1 MAASNSYDAIV
12 IGAGPN
18 GLAAAA
24 RLAKAGKKVVVL
36 ERGAQPGGLSAKRE
50 FHPGYKVPGILH
62 DDALTTRK
70 AAAALDLEK
79 HGLRFRTAPA
89 TYIAEQGGPGILL
102 SPNVATTAN
111 AIAARSRHD
120 GDNYTLYRSFLT
132 RIQPV
137 FEKILENDP
146 PPLTPNGWREVLGL
160 ARRGLVA
167 LKLKRKEMVELA
179 RVAPMCVAD
188 FLNEKFET
196 PLLVEALAAPVVAS
210 TWSGPWSAGSNTNL
224 LLRECAGG
232 ESLVGGPAALVDALV
247 GAAKAHG
254 VEMRLNAAVSEI
266 RLSGSAVAGVTL
278 ASGETINAPV
288 VLSSADP
295 KQTMLRLVAPGSLPI
310 TIEEEFR
317 RLRARGSAAKMHLA
331 LSGPLELPAAS
342 GRPPE
347 GLEAIRI
354 GGGHVDDLERA
365 FDAIKYRQFSARPNL
380 EIRVPSVADATLAPQ
395 GHHVASILVSYAP
408 YTLEGGWTDA
418 ARQALGEAVLG
429 ELERH
434 APGVRERIVASEVL
448 TPADLEQE
456 LALTG
461 GQIHHGEIALDQ
473 LLVLRP
479 SASAARY
486 KTSVPGLY
494 LGGAGSHPGGGVR
507 PTAGLL
513 AAEAVLKRK

>member
-1 MAASNSYDAIV
+1 MATTTSYDV
-12 IGAGPN
+12 LVLGAGPN

-24 RLAKAGKKVVVL
+24 RLAKAGKKVLIL

-50 FHPGYKVPGILH
+50 FHPGYSVPGILH
-62 DDALTTRK
+62 DEALTTKK
-70 AAAALDLEK
+70 AASQLDLER

-102 SPNVATTAN
+102 SADAATAAN
-111 AIAARSRHD
+111 EIAKRSRHD
-120 GDNYTLYRSFLT
+120 GDNYTLYRAFLT
-132 RIQPV
+132 RIRPV
-137 FEKILENDP
+137 FEKILAEDP
-146 PPLTPNGWREVLGL
+146 PPLTPNGWKEVLGL

-167 LKLKRKEMVELA
+167 LKLKRKEMIELA

-196 PLLVEALAAPVVAS
+196 PLLVEALAAPAVAS

-224 LLRECAGG
+224 LLHECTGG
-232 ESLVGGPAALVDALV
+232 ESLVGGPAALVTALLA
-247 GAAKAHG
+247 AAKAAG
-254 VEMRLNAAVSEI
+254 AELRTNSEVVRI
-266 RLSGSAVAGVTL
+266 RLSSGAVAGVTL
-278 ASGETINAPV
+278 ASGETIDAPV
-288 VLSSADP
+288 VVSSADP
-295 KQTMLRLVAPGSLPI
+295 KKTMLGLVAPGTLPI

-317 RLRARGSAAKMHLA
+317 RFRARGSAAKVHLA
-331 LSGPLELPAAS
+331 LSGPLELPAAA
-342 GRPPE
+342 GRRD
-347 GLEAIRI
+347 EAIRI

-380 EIRVPSVADATLAPQ
+380 DVRVPTVADPSLAPQ
-395 GHHVASILVSYAP
+395 GHHVVSILSSYAP
-408 YTLEGGWTDA
+408 YTLEGGWSPEA
-418 ARQALGEAVLG
+418 KQALGETVIG

-434 APGVRERIVASEVL
+434 APGVRERIVATEVL
-448 TPADLEQE
+448 TPLDLEQE

-461 GQIHHGEIALDQ
+461 GQLHHGELALDQ

-479 SASAARY
+479 APSAARY
-486 KTSVPGLY
+486 ATSVPGLY

-513 AAEAVLKRK
+513 AAEAVLKR

>member
-1 MAASNSYDAIV
+1 MATATATRFDVIV

-18 GLAAAA
+18 GLAAAT
-24 RLAKAGKKVVVL
+24 RLAKAGKKVLIL
-36 ERGAQPGGLSAKRE
+36 ERGNQAGGLSAKRE
-50 FHPGYKVPGILH
+50 FHPGYSVPGILH
-62 DDALTTRK
+62 DDALTTK
-70 AAAALDLEK
+70 KVANKLDLEK
-79 HGLRFRTAPA
+79 HGLRFRAAPA
-89 TYIAEQGGPGILL
+89 TYIAEHGGPGILL
-102 SPNVATTAN
+102 SADATTTAN
-111 AIAARSRHD
+111 AIATRSRHD

-167 LKLKRKEMVELA
+167 LKLKRKEMIELA

-196 PLLVEALAAPVVAS
+196 PFLVEALAAPAVAS

-224 LLRECAGG
+224 LLRECTGG
-232 ESLVGGPAALVDALV
+232 ESLAGGPEALVAALI
-247 GAAKAHG
+247 
-254 VEMRLNAAVSEI
+254 AAVKAAGAELRTNSDVSRI
-266 RLSGSAVAGVTL
+266 RLSHGGAVAGVTL
-278 ASGETINAPV
+278 ATGETIDAPV

-295 KQTMLRLVAPGSLPI
+295 KQTMLTLVAPGSLPI

-317 RLRARGSAAKMHLA
+317 RFRARGSAAKVHLA
-331 LSGPLELPAAS
+331 LSGPLDLPAAG
-342 GRPPE
+342 GRRD
-347 GLEAIRI
+347 EAIRI

-380 EIRVPSVADATLAPQ
+380 DVRVPTIADPSLAPQ
-395 GHHVASILVSYAP
+395 GHHVVSILASYAP
-408 YTLEGGWTDA
+408 YTLEGGWTEA
-418 ARQALGEAVLG
+418 AKNALGEAVVG

-434 APGVRERIVASEVL
+434 APNVRAQIVAGEVL
-448 TPADLEQE
+448 TPKDLEQE
-456 LALTG
+456 FALTG
-461 GQIHHGEIALDQ
+461 GQIHHGELALDQ

-479 SASAARY
+479 SASTARY
-486 KTSVPGLY
+486 ATSVPGLY
-494 LGGAGSHPGGGVR
+494 LGGAGNHPGGGVR

-513 AAEAVLKRK
+513 AAAAALAR

>member
-1 MAASNSYDAIV
+1 MATTTSYDAIV

-24 RLAKAGKKVVVL
+24 RLAKAGKKVLIL

-50 FHPGYKVPGILH
+50 FHPGYSVPGILH
-62 DDALTTRK
+62 DEALTTKK
-70 AAAALDLEK
+70 AAEKLDLEK
-79 HGLRFRTAPA
+79 HGLKFRSAPG

-102 SPNVATTAN
+102 SADTATTAA
-111 AIAARSRHD
+111 AIATRSRHD

-137 FEKILENDP
+137 FEKILSEDP
-146 PPLTPNGWREVLGL
+146 PPLTPNGWKEVLGL

-167 LKLKRKEMVELA
+167 LKLKRREMIELA

-196 PLLVEALAAPVVAS
+196 PFLVEALAAPAVAS

-224 LLRECAGG
+224 LLRECTGG
-232 ESLVGGPAALVDALV
+232 EYLAGGPAALVAALV
-247 GAAKAHG
+247 AAAKAAG
-254 VEMRLNAAVSEI
+254 AELRTNSDVARI
-266 RLSGSAVAGVTL
+266 RLSNSGAVIGVTL
-278 ASGETINAPV
+278 ASGETIDAPV

-317 RLRARGSAAKMHLA
+317 RFRARGSAAKVHLA
-331 LSGPLELPAAS
+331 LSGPLELPAAN
-342 GRPPE
+342 GNH
-347 GLEAIRI
+347 EALRI

-365 FDAIKYRQFSARPNL
+365 FDAIKYRQFSPRPNL
-380 EIRVPSVADATLAPQ
+380 DVRVPTVADSSLAPQ
-395 GHHVASILVSYAP
+395 GHHVVSILSSYAP
-408 YTLEGGWTDA
+408 YTLEGGWNEA
-418 ARQALGEAVLG
+418 ARHALGESVVT

-434 APGVRERIVASEVL
+434 APGVRERIVAMEVL
-448 TPADLEQE
+448 TPLDLEHE
-456 LALTG
+456 FALTG
-461 GQIHHGEIALDQ
+461 GQIHHGELALDQ

-479 SASAARY
+479 APSAARY
-486 KTSVPGLY
+486 ATSVPGLY
-494 LGGAGSHPGGGVR
+494 LGGAGNHPGGGVR

-513 AAEAVLKRK
+513 AAEAVLKS

>member
-1 MAASNSYDAIV
+1 MTTANRFDAIV

-24 RLAKAGKKVVVL
+24 RLAKAGRKVLVL

-50 FHPGYKVPGILH
+50 FHPGYSVPGILH
-62 DDALTTRK
+62 DDALTTK
-70 AAAALDLEK
+70 KVASQLDLEK

-89 TYIAEQGGPGILL
+89 TYIAEQDGPGLLL
-102 SPNVATTAN
+102 SADAGTTAA
-111 AIAARSRHD
+111 AIAQRSRHD

-137 FEKILENDP
+137 FEKILETDP
-146 PPLTPNGWREVLGL
+146 PPLTPNGWKEILGL

-167 LKLKRKEMVELA
+167 LKLKRKEMIELA

-196 PLLVEALAAPVVAS
+196 PFLVEALAAPAVAS

-224 LLRECAGG
+224 LLRECTGG
-232 ESLVGGPAALVDALV
+232 ETLAGGPAALVAALV
-247 GAAKAHG
+247 AAAKAAG
-254 VEMRLNAAVSEI
+254 AELRTNSDVARI
-266 RLSGSAVAGVTL
+266 RLTSAGGVAGVTL
-278 ASGETINAPV
+278 ASGETIDSPV
-288 VLSSADP
+288 VVSSADP
-295 KQTMLRLVAPGSLPI
+295 KQTMLKLVAPGSLPI

-317 RLRARGSAAKMHLA
+317 RFRARGSAAKIHLA
-331 LSGPLELPAAS
+331 LSAPLEFPAAP
-342 GRPPE
+342 GAQH
-347 GLEAIRI
+347 EAIRI

-380 EIRVPSVADATLAPQ
+380 DVRVPTVADATLAPQ
-395 GHHVASILVSYAP
+395 GHHVVSILSSYAP
-408 YTLEGGWTDA
+408 YTLEGGWTA
-418 ARQALGEAVLG
+418 EAKRALGESVLG

-434 APGVRERIVASEVL
+434 APAVRERIVAMEVL

-456 LALTG
+456 FALTG
-461 GQIHHGEIALDQ
+461 GQIHHGELALDQ

-479 SASAARY
+479 APSAARY
-486 KTSVPGLY
+486 RSSVPGLY

-513 AAEAVLKRK
+513 AASAILKS

>member
-1 MAASNSYDAIV
+1 MAPSMPFDVIV

-18 GLAAAA
+18 GLAAAT
-24 RLAKAGKKVVVL
+24 RLAKAGKKVLVL
-36 ERGAQPGGLSAKRE
+36 ERAAQAGGLSARRE
-50 FHPGYKVPGILH
+50 FHPGYSVPGILH
-62 DDALTTRK
+62 DDSLTTKK

-79 HGLRFRTAPA
+79 HDLRFRSVPA
-89 TYIAEQGGPGILL
+89 TYVAEQGGPGILL
-102 SPNVATTAN
+102 SADAATTATE
-111 AIAARSRHD
+111 IAKRSSHD
-120 GDNYTLYRSFLT
+120 GNNYSLYRSFLS

-167 LKLKRKEMVELA
+167 LKLKRKEMIELA

-196 PLLVEALAAPVVAS
+196 PFLVEALAAPAVAS

-224 LLRECAGG
+224 LLRECSGG
-232 ESLVGGPAALVDALV
+232 ESLAGGPAALVAALV
-247 GAAKAHG
+247 AAARANGA
-254 VEMRLNAAVSEI
+254 ELRLNSAVSGI
-266 RLSGSAVAGVTL
+266 RLSGSAVSGVTL
-278 ASGETINAPV
+278 ASGETIDAPI

-317 RLRARGSAAKMHLA
+317 RFRARGSAAKVHLA
-331 LSGPLELPAAS
+331 LSGPLELPATGGA
-342 GRPPE
+342 RH
-347 GLEAIRI
+347 EAIRI

-365 FDAIKYRQFSARPNL
+365 FDAIKYRQFSTRPNL
-380 EIRVPSVADATLAPQ
+380 DVRIPSVADATLAPQ
-395 GHHVASILVSYAP
+395 GHHVVSILSSYAP
-408 YTLEGGWTDA
+408 YTLEGGWTEE
-418 ARQALGEAVLG
+418 ARRALGDSVIA

-434 APGVRERIVASEVL
+434 APNVREQIVAAEVL
-448 TPADLEQE
+448 TPLDLEQE
-456 LALTG
+456 FALTG

-494 LGGAGSHPGGGVR
+494 LGGAGNHPGGGVR

-513 AAEAVLKRK
+513 AAEAVLIR